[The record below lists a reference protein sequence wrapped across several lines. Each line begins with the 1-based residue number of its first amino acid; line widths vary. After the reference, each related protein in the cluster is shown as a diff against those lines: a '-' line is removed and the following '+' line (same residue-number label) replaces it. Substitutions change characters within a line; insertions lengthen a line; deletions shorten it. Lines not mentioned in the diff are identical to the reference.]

1 MKEHQKGLA
10 ITLTAQAFFSTIRF
24 LIFIVFSLA
33 HSTDS
38 CIILTTHMMDEA
50 DHLSTRIAII
60 VEGKLRCVGTPQ
72 HLKSK
77 FGHGYLLQLMLGD
90 SSSDM
95 AERVKD
101 SVQQKFPLAKVVEEN
116 FGRLTFQIDTEESST
131 TATSNGDRVQIPV
144 WKLFRKA
151 EELASDS
158 ELGIRE
164 HSLSQST
171 LEHVFLSFA
180 RQQRGSD
187 D

>member
-1 MKEHQKGLA
+1 M
-10 ITLTAQAFFSTIRF
+10 
-24 LIFIVFSLA
+24 SLPA
-33 HSTDS
+33 RPNSPDS

-60 VEGKLRCVGTPQ
+60 VEGKLQCVGTPQ

-77 FGHGYLLQLMLGD
+77 FGHGYLLQLMLED
-90 SSSDM
+90 SSSEM
-95 AERVKD
+95 VERVKE
-101 SVQQKFPLAKVVEEN
+101 SVQQEFSMAKVVEEN
-116 FGRLTFQIDTEESST
+116 FGRLTFQISTEVLK
-131 TATSNGDRVQIPV
+131 GGHRVQIPA
-144 WKLFRKA
+144 WELFRNA
-151 EELASDS
+151 EKIASNS

-180 RQQRGSD
+180 RQQRRSD